1 MRLRKSSLIT
11 KLVILALMVY
21 AVATI
26 MTLQPQINALNAERE
41 KLSAEVADVEQENLE
56 LQEDIAAMDTDE
68 AVIEIAR
75 ERLNLVED
83 GEMVFIDSGN
93 GYGGQRGIYGIFCRR
108 STGRQGQVNHKI
120 RRVYFAPGKPHRDG
134 AHFRDCQYIRQ

>member
-56 LQEDIAAMDTDE
+56 LQDDIAAMDTDE

-93 GYGGQRGIYGIFCRR
+93 
-108 STGRQGQVNHKI
+108 
-120 RRVYFAPGKPHRDG
+120 
-134 AHFRDCQYIRQ
+134 

>member
-11 KLVILALMVY
+11 KLLILALMIY
-21 AVATI
+21 AAATI
-26 MTLQPQINALNAERE
+26 MTLQPQISELNA
-41 KLSAEVADVEQENLE
+41 KKDALSAQVADAQQANLE

-93 GYGGQRGIYGIFCRR
+93 
-108 STGRQGQVNHKI
+108 
-120 RRVYFAPGKPHRDG
+120 
-134 AHFRDCQYIRQ
+134 

>member
-11 KLVILALMVY
+11 KLVILAAMVY
-21 AVATI
+21 AVAMI

-41 KLSAEVADVEQENLE
+41 KLSAEVADVEQKNLE

-93 GYGGQRGIYGIFCRR
+93 
-108 STGRQGQVNHKI
+108 
-120 RRVYFAPGKPHRDG
+120 
-134 AHFRDCQYIRQ
+134 

>member
-11 KLVILALMVY
+11 KLLILGLMVY
-21 AVATI
+21 AFATI
-26 MTLQPQINALNAERE
+26 MTLQPQISALAEKRDR
-41 KLSAEVADVEQENLE
+41 LSGEVADAQQANLE

-68 AVIEIAR
+68 AIKQIAR

-93 GYGGQRGIYGIFCRR
+93 
-108 STGRQGQVNHKI
+108 
-120 RRVYFAPGKPHRDG
+120 
-134 AHFRDCQYIRQ
+134 

>member
-41 KLSAEVADVEQENLE
+41 KLSAEVADVEQKNLE

-93 GYGGQRGIYGIFCRR
+93 
-108 STGRQGQVNHKI
+108 
-120 RRVYFAPGKPHRDG
+120 
-134 AHFRDCQYIRQ
+134 

>member
-41 KLSAEVADVEQENLE
+41 KLSAKVADVEQENLE

-93 GYGGQRGIYGIFCRR
+93 
-108 STGRQGQVNHKI
+108 
-120 RRVYFAPGKPHRDG
+120 
-134 AHFRDCQYIRQ
+134 

>member
-11 KLVILALMVY
+11 KLVILAAMVY
-21 AVATI
+21 AVAMI

-93 GYGGQRGIYGIFCRR
+93 
-108 STGRQGQVNHKI
+108 
-120 RRVYFAPGKPHRDG
+120 
-134 AHFRDCQYIRQ
+134 

>member
-1 MRLRKSSLIT
+1 M
-11 KLVILALMVY
+11 ILALMVY
-21 AVATI
+21 AVSTI

-93 GYGGQRGIYGIFCRR
+93 
-108 STGRQGQVNHKI
+108 
-120 RRVYFAPGKPHRDG
+120 
-134 AHFRDCQYIRQ
+134 

>member
-11 KLVILALMVY
+11 KLLILGLMVY
-21 AVATI
+21 AFATI
-26 MTLQPQINALNAERE
+26 MTLQPQISELAAQLDS
-41 KLSAEVADVEQENLE
+41 KTDEVADAEQALLE
-56 LQEDIAAMDTDE
+56 LQEKIDTMGTDE

-93 GYGGQRGIYGIFCRR
+93 
-108 STGRQGQVNHKI
+108 
-120 RRVYFAPGKPHRDG
+120 
-134 AHFRDCQYIRQ
+134 